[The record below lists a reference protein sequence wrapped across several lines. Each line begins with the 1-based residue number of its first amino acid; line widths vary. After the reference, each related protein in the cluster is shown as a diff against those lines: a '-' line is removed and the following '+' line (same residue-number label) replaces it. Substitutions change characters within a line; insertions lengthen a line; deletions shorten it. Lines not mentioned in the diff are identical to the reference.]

1 MAKGFRF
8 ARLAL
13 LGGLSAQA
21 LLHTPVLE
29 ARVYC
34 CKDAR
39 GQQVCGD
46 VLPESCADRGY
57 RELNRQG
64 VTVKQV
70 DAPMTDAQRNQ
81 RDAEAKQSAER
92 ERAMQEQRR
101 RDTTLLN
108 TYTSEREI
116 VAARDRRVADIE
128 ELLARLREQQQTLL
142 DRKKKLDDDAARFAA
157 NKKPVPVPIK
167 ERQDTNAEDLRLIG
181 ENIAAKERDLAETR
195 RRFEEDRARFREIAG
210 TR

>member
-1 MAKGFRF
+1 MKGFRIL
-8 ARLAL
+8 RLAL
-13 LGGLSAQA
+13 FGGLCAQA
-21 LLHTPVLE
+21 MLHAPVLE

-57 RELNRQG
+57 RELNKQG

-70 DAPMTDAQRNQ
+70 EAPMTDAQRNQ
-81 RDAEAKQSAER
+81 RDADAKKAAEADR
-92 ERAMQEQRR
+92 VLQEQRR

-116 VAARDRRVADIE
+116 DAARDRRVADIS
-128 ELLARLREQQQTLL
+128 ELLARLREQKQTLSE
-142 DRKKKLDDDAARFAA
+142 RQKKLETDAARFAT
-157 NKKPVPVPIK
+157 NKKPVPPGLK
-167 ERQDTNAEDLRLIG
+167 ERLDTNAEDLRLIS
-181 ENIAAKERDLAETR
+181 ENIAAKERDLLDTQ
-195 RRFEEDRARFREIAG
+195 RRFEEDRTRFREIAG
-210 TR
+210 NR